1 MRLFQSRKRPPFAN
15 SKRWLNVFWQAFSLR
30 RGMNH
35 RRKLSPCAAWIWC
48 WAFLLCGTSNLARA
62 TPEVCRAFFFP
73 FSEREVT
80 RTKRMTPA
88 TAAKARKKSQTRTI
102 QLIFYCM
109 KVSQGRL
116 GSHANTT
123 PAYRFVSLF
132 YKSRRRQSLTD
143 HYYHTNRQIYLT
155 TRFLSRNTYSL
166 ALLPE
171 RRSNVSPS
179 LLACALFFPPSFLFF
194 FARESSA
201 ALIKAQSN
209 RRSKADIF
217 LRDDRRA
224 KSNRMEQSLFS
235 QIGSSFLVA
244 ESLHP

>member
-1 MRLFQSRKRPPFAN
+1 
-15 SKRWLNVFWQAFSLR
+15 
-30 RGMNH
+30 
-35 RRKLSPCAAWIWC
+35 
-48 WAFLLCGTSNLARA
+48 
-62 TPEVCRAFFFP
+62 
-73 FSEREVT
+73 
-80 RTKRMTPA
+80 
-88 TAAKARKKSQTRTI
+88 
-102 QLIFYCM
+102 M

-116 GSHANTT
+116 GSHVNTI
-123 PAYRFVSLF
+123 PEYRFVSLF
-132 YKSRRRQSLTD
+132 YKSLSRESLSD

-155 TRFLSRNTYSL
+155 TPFLSHNTYSL

-179 LLACALFFPPSFLFF
+179 PLYTLFF
-194 FARESSA
+194 FCKGIVCG
-201 ALIKAQSN
+201 LIKAQSN

>member
-1 MRLFQSRKRPPFAN
+1 
-15 SKRWLNVFWQAFSLR
+15 
-30 RGMNH
+30 
-35 RRKLSPCAAWIWC
+35 
-48 WAFLLCGTSNLARA
+48 
-62 TPEVCRAFFFP
+62 
-73 FSEREVT
+73 
-80 RTKRMTPA
+80 
-88 TAAKARKKSQTRTI
+88 
-102 QLIFYCM
+102 M

-116 GSHANTT
+116 GSHVDTI
-123 PAYRFVSLF
+123 PEYKFVSLF
-132 YKSRRRQSLTD
+132 YKSHSRESLSD

-155 TRFLSRNTYSL
+155 TPFLSHNTYSL
-166 ALLPE
+166 VLLPE

-179 LLACALFFPPSFLFF
+179 PLYTLFF
-194 FARESSA
+194 FFCKGIVCG
-201 ALIKAQSN
+201 LIKAQSN

>member
-1 MRLFQSRKRPPFAN
+1 MQRAPAVWDGQLCSVQGLRH
-15 SKRWLNVFWQAFSLR
+15 SKRT
-30 RGMNH
+30 G
-35 RRKLSPCAAWIWC
+35 
-48 WAFLLCGTSNLARA
+48 
-62 TPEVCRAFFFP
+62 
-73 FSEREVT
+73 
-80 RTKRMTPA
+80 KRMTQ
-88 TAAKARKKSQTRTI
+88 TKQKKKKNSRI

-116 GSHANTT
+116 ESHVNTI
-123 PAYRFVSLF
+123 PEYRFVSLF
-132 YKSRRRQSLTD
+132 YKSRSPESLSD

-155 TRFLSRNTYSL
+155 TPFLSHNTYSL
-166 ALLPE
+166 VLLPE
-171 RRSNVSPS
+171 RHWNASPPP
-179 LLACALFFPPSFLFF
+179 LLFFSSFF
-194 FARESSA
+194 FCRGIVSG
-201 ALIKAQSN
+201 LIKAQSN